1 MSGMKTSIENS
12 MPVMHFSQASFII
25 KKDDFTLLEHN
36 VLVIIWLLPFTQKR
50 DKYVIWAINKSCTT
64 CRKPHNW

>member
-25 KKDDFTLLEHN
+25 KKDDVTLFKHN
-36 VLVIIWLLPFTQKR
+36 V
-50 DKYVIWAINKSCTT
+50 
-64 CRKPHNW
+64 